1 MKILD
6 KQGGLIMKYFKNK
19 KNIISNI
26 ITLLLIFNFVLIFQD
41 EYPIFE
47 FIIGLLLVVIGI
59 YGLNLMKK

>member
-1 MKILD
+1 
-6 KQGGLIMKYFKNK
+6 MKYFKNK